1 MLRFLALVLLVAAA
15 PASAQSALYA
25 DAAQRLVDAALA
37 DSAAYDRIAEL
48 GDTFGHRLSGSASL
62 ERSIDWI
69 LDAMR
74 ADGLESVRGQPVR
87 VPHWVRGDESVTLL
101 TPNGEVDLPMLG
113 LGGSVAT
120 PAGGVEAEV
129 LVVTSF
135 DDLEARA
142 DEAQG
147 RIVVY
152 DVPFTSYGRT
162 VAYRVGGA
170 SAAARHGAV
179 ASLVRSVGPVSL
191 QTPHTGTMRYAD
203 DAPRIPT
210 AAVTIEGAERLARI
224 QARGE
229 RPRLRLVMTAQTLPD
244 AMSRN
249 VIAELRGRERP
260 DEVVVLGGHID
271 SWDVGQG
278 VTDDAGGCIAAWEAL
293 RLMKALGLR
302 PRRTVQVVLWTNE
315 ENGLRGA
322 EVYRDSLDS
331 VEHIQ
336 LAVESDSGVFAPV
349 GFGLTG
355 APGALETLR
364 SAVGPLLAPVLEP
377 GEEPSG
383 LTEGGGGADIGPL
396 MRDGVP
402 GAGLRVDGERY
413 FWLHHTAADTID
425 KLDPTEVQRN
435 VAALAVLAYVAAEMP
450 ERLPHGAAGE

>member
-1 MLRFLALVLLVAAA
+1 
-15 PASAQSALYA
+15 
-25 DAAQRLVDAALA
+25 
-37 DSAAYDRIAEL
+37 
-48 GDTFGHRLSGSASL
+48 
-62 ERSIDWI
+62 
-69 LDAMR
+69 MR
-74 ADGLESVRGQPVR
+74 ADGLEHVRGQPVR
-87 VPHWVRGDESVTLL
+87 VPHWVRGAESLALL
-101 TPNGEVDLPMLG
+101 ADGGDVDLPMLG

-120 PAGGVEAEV
+120 PPGGLEAEA
-129 LVVTSF
+129 LVVTSY

-142 DEAQG
+142 AEAAG

-152 DVPFTSYGRT
+152 DVPFTTYGET

-179 ASLVRSVGPVSL
+179 ASLVRSVGPESL
-191 QTPHTGTMRYAD
+191 QTPHTGTLRYAD
-203 DAPRIPT
+203 DAPRIPS
-210 AAVTIEGAERLARI
+210 AALTIEGAARLARI

-229 RPRLRLVMTAQTLPD
+229 RPRLRLAMAAQTLPD
-244 AMSRN
+244 ALSRN
-249 VIAELRGRERP
+249 VVAELRGRERP

-278 VTDDAGGCIAAWEAL
+278 VTDDAGGCVAAWEAV
-293 RLMKALGLR
+293 RLMKVLGLR

-322 EVYRDSLDS
+322 EAFRDSLRS
-331 VEHIQ
+331 VDHVQ
-336 LAVESDSGVFAPV
+336 LAIESDSGVFAPA

-355 APGALETLR
+355 APGALERLR
-364 SAVGPLLAPVLEP
+364 AAAEPLLMPVLTANARDEA
-377 GEEPSG
+377 GIG
-383 LTEGGGGADIGPL
+383 AGGGGADIGPL

-413 FWLHHTAADTID
+413 FWLHHTAADTVD

-450 ERLPHGAAGE
+450 ERLPHGAPAD